1 MTQAL
6 GFFKGPSAAAERVMT
21 DDGLTYRPAG
31 LNAPL
36 AAQGA
41 KCMTPSSSVSGR
53 TARSRE

>member
-41 KCMTPSSSVSGR
+41 KCMTPSSSVVSGMLV
-53 TARSRE
+53 